1 MVRRIVDSTGGYG
14 GRRKPSDP
22 AQPLI
27 RTQAN
32 FRGHCHRRC
41 TRLSSQRVRQ
51 RGSSRPTSNSPTGH
65 LVSVR
70 AASSVSDN
78 DGPDASVRRVGVGG
92 RGALPFGIDHAT
104 SRRRRANT
112 TTTPTAKKIRLIFAK
127 DSLLDEG
134 PVVGSDWTVV
144 VGDELAGTVVVGAT

>member
-1 MVRRIVDSTGGYG
+1 MYST
-14 GRRKPSDP
+14 
-22 AQPLI
+22 L
-27 RTQAN
+27 
-32 FRGHCHRRC
+32 
-41 TRLSSQRVRQ
+41 V
-51 RGSSRPTSNSPTGH
+51 PTSPPARLLEANVEFINGPFD
-65 LVSVR
+65 VCVR

-78 DGPDASVRRVGVGG
+78 DGPDASVRRVGEGG

-144 VGDELAGTVVVGAT
+144 VRDELAGTVVVGAT